1 MEIGNDPSMQVIKL
15 SYSAGGGGVRDDHG
29 TLQKFETL
37 RLNVM
42 IERLGVSLLNM
53 EMKEIA
59 YLSIMGIEVDCEK
72 AAHRNNSLQLK
83 FQNLQ
88 IDNQLS
94 QSVGEDAI
102 ILSKKSPLKAD
113 SL

>member
-1 MEIGNDPSMQVIKL
+1 MIKL

-59 YLSIMGIEVDCEK
+59 YQNGDRGGLREGSASHQQFAIEISESS
-72 AAHRNNSLQLK
+72 N
-83 FQNLQ
+83 
-88 IDNQLS
+88 
-94 QSVGEDAI
+94 
-102 ILSKKSPLKAD
+102 
-113 SL
+113 